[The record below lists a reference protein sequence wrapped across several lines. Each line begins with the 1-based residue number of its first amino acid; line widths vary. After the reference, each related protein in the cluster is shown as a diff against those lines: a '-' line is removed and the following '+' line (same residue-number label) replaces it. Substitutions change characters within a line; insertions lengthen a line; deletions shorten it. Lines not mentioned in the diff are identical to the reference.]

1 MGHDYETAA
10 PDRYPLLKDFARHN
24 RREMNESETVL
35 WDALRRL
42 KSGFRFRRQHPIG
55 DYIADFICLSAKLV
69 IEVDGGYHNEPA
81 QREADAWRTE
91 FLQSKGFQVLRF
103 KNEEINDD
111 VKKVVMRI
119 KEYLSNSSN
128 DAPRPLER
136 GRG

>member
-24 RREMNESETVL
+24 RREMTESETVL

-55 DYIADFICLSAKLV
+55 DYIADFI
-69 IEVDGGYHNEPA
+69 DGGYHNEPT
-81 QREADAWRTE
+81 QQEADALRTK